1 MHLRKTMVLMA
12 ALLAVSL
19 VSAHSIAPVRPGS
32 SQQSAD
38 DLYQSALLKKEAEGD
53 LSGAIRLFQDIVTKF
68 PGKRDIAAKAQLQI
82 GICYEKMGM
91 QDAQKAF
98 QSVVDKYPEQTQE
111 VALAKER
118 LAKITKALAAET
130 QKPGFRKIRIPANPG
145 NGALSPDGMM
155 LAFASQGSVWVVP
168 ISGKVQP
175 DLAGEP
181 VRLTEPLGALN
192 QGNTMV
198 AWSGDG
204 QWIAFNTWDG
214 KKVEI
219 YMVSAS
225 GGAPKK
231 IPVNANRSVSSGH
244 NYRVSLS
251 PDGRTLAFCSTDL
264 TSSGMKPEKSEP
276 ASSFQQLYTV
286 PVDGGEARRLTN
298 AGAKEPAFSPDGK
311 RIAFIRPFYLEN
323 GKLQK
328 DLWVMNSD
336 GTGSIQMTES
346 PGNARGPVW
355 SPDGKMIAFHYEPK
369 NDNSFS
375 DEIRI
380 VPAPSDRKSAGT
392 PTKIKLSLES
402 YSMIA
407 GWTIDHKIGLFLASP
422 QHQAVYTVPAG
433 GGEATQ
439 ISPET
444 ATRFTGDEDFEGY
457 PCYSRWSP
465 DGKKVYFRW
474 GKGHIAAVP
483 SQGGTLASVHSS
495 KDTKLIEV
503 LPGGGND
510 VSPDGKKIVFAA
522 YKEGTRPLEVN
533 IWTIPTEG
541 SDPKQITRGLAQD
554 RYPCWSPDGKR
565 IAFLRTTQKSKDD
578 YVTNIYAV
586 PAEGGEVRQITT
598 EADRVNYASIKWA
611 PAGDRIAYYSLDK
624 TINVK
629 PVQGGEPRVVVKV
642 EKVHGHCDLSWS
654 PDGKELAYTSKGRIM
669 VLSLKGGEPREIK
682 TGILNEEVENFHI
695 DWSPDGKKFTFTA
708 GFGGDEELWLTE
720 NFLPE
725 DKKK

>member
-1 MHLRKTMVLMA
+1 MHLRKNMVWMA

-19 VSAHSIAPVRPGS
+19 VSANPAAPAHPGS

-68 PGKRDIAAKAQLQI
+68 PRKRDIAAKAQLQI
-82 GICYEKMGM
+82 GLCYEKMGI
-91 QDAQKAF
+91 QDAKRAF
-98 QSVVDKYPEQTQE
+98 QSVVDKYPEQTRE

-118 LAKITKALAAET
+118 LAKIAKALAEET
-130 QKPGFRKIRIPANPG
+130 RKPGFRKIRIPANPG
-145 NGALSPDGMM
+145 NGVLSPDGNL
-155 LAFASQGSVWVVP
+155 LAFTSQGSVWVVP
-168 ISGKVQP
+168 IHGRVQL

-181 VRLTEPLGALN
+181 VKLTESLGALN

-214 KKVEI
+214 KKVDI

-231 IPVNANRSVSSGH
+231 IPVNASRRGSNG
-244 NYRVSLS
+244 NGYRVSLS
-251 PDGRTLAFCSTDL
+251 PDGRTLVFCSTDL
-264 TSSGMKPEKSEP
+264 SSSEMNPEKSEP
-276 ASSFQQLYTV
+276 ISSFQLYTV
-286 PVDGGEARRLTN
+286 PVDGGEARPLTDT
-298 AGAKEPAFSPDGK
+298 GATEPAFSPDGK
-311 RIAFIRPFYLEN
+311 RIAFIRPYDLED
-323 GKLQK
+323 GKMQK

-355 SPDGKMIAFHYEPK
+355 SPDGKMIAFHYEPT
-369 NDNSFS
+369 NDHGFS

-380 VPAPSDRKSAGT
+380 LPAPAGRRSAEA
-392 PTKIKLSLES
+392 PTKIKLPRES

-407 GWTIDHKIGLFLASP
+407 GWTIDQGIGLLLVNP
-422 QHQAVYTVPAG
+422 HHQAVYTVPAG

-444 ATRFTGDEDFEGY
+444 ATRFAGDEDFEGY
-457 PCYSRWSP
+457 PCSPRWSP
-465 DGKKVYFRW
+465 DGKTIRFRW
-474 GKGHIAAVP
+474 GKGHIVGVP
-483 SQGGTLASVHSS
+483 SQGGALSRVHSS
-495 KDTKLIEV
+495 KDSKLVEV

-510 VSPDGKKIVFAA
+510 VSPDGGTVVFSAC
-522 YKEGTRPLEVN
+522 KEGTLPPEVN
-533 IWTIPTEG
+533 IWTIPAEG
-541 SDPKQITRGLAQD
+541 GDPKQITSGFDQD

-565 IAFLRTTQKSKDD
+565 IAFQRTIRRSKDD
-578 YVTNIYAV
+578 YVINIFTV
-586 PAEGGEVRQITT
+586 PADGGEARPLTT
-598 EADRVNYASIKWA
+598 EADRVDYASIKWA

-624 TINVK
+624 TINIK
-629 PVQGGEPRVVVKV
+629 PLQGGEGRALVNV

-654 PDGKELAYTSKGRIM
+654 PDGKELAYTSGGRIM
-669 VLSLKGGEPREIK
+669 VVSAEGGEPREIK
-682 TGILNEEVENFHI
+682 TGILNEAVQNFHI
-695 DWSPDGKKFTFTA
+695 DWSPDGRKFVFTA
-708 GFGGDEELWLTE
+708 GFGGDEELWLME
-720 NFLPE
+720 GFLPE
-725 DKKK
+725 DRKK